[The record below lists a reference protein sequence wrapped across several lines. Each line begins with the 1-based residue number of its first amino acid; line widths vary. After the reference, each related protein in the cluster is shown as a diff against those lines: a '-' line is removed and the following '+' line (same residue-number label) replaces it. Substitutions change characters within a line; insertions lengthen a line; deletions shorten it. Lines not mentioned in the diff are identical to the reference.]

1 MKLFKDLWLLGAVTT
16 GVVVLGLAAWAIAA
30 GTDTTDNPSVASTGY
45 FQIVLPIPG
54 NYTGAS
60 TKVGV
65 AKFRAPW
72 PFRVLSGSSYI
83 RSTDNKAARVHFRA
97 VYSNG
102 TTVFSDMS
110 STGGQT
116 VSDSVGKNITDESDI
131 RIDVVGPGVGR
142 TATNPTFTLA
152 VKRR

>member
-1 MKLFKDLWLLGAVTT
+1 MKFFKDLWLFGAVIT
-16 GVVVLGLAAWAIAA
+16 VVIVLALAAWAIAA

-45 FQIVLPIPG
+45 SQIVLPIPG

-65 AKFRAPW
+65 VKFRAPW
-72 PFRVLSGSSYI
+72 PLRVLSGSSYV
-83 RSTDNKAARVHFRA
+83 RSTDDASARVHLRA

-102 TTVFSDMS
+102 TSVFSDMS

-116 VSDSVGKNITDESDI
+116 VSDAVGKNLLDESDV
-131 RIDVVGPGVGR
+131 RIDLVGPGVGR
-142 TATNPTFTLA
+142 TATNPTLTLA